1 MVQFNFVQNE
11 LKPPVV
17 MTFAATD
24 PTSGAGLQADLLT
37 YASLGCYG
45 VSVVTGV
52 TVQDTT
58 GVTQILPLDPELV
71 RSQARTILEDI
82 QVDVFKLGVLSS
94 IDVLLAVAEVVGDYV
109 DIPLIVDPVF
119 ASGRGDELSDDEM
132 IEAMCDLILPQTT
145 LVTPNTLELMRI
157 IEHLE
162 NPTDE
167 TDPQL
172 SFEKNARQIIDLGC
186 ENVLITGTHHNTQK
200 VINHLYDQ
208 TGLVRSD
215 SWKRLAGNYHGS
227 GCTLASAIAALYAQ
241 GLDLEE
247 AVYKGQEFTW
257 KTLNAGLRLGMG
269 QALPDRFFWTQETPD
284 PSQIS

>member
-45 VSVVTGV
+45 VSVVTGI

-58 GVTQILPLDPELV
+58 GVSQILPLDPELV
-71 RSQARTILEDI
+71 RSQARTILEDM
-82 QVDVFKLGVLSS
+82 QVDVFKIGVLSS
-94 IDVLLAVAEVVGDYV
+94 IEVLLAVAEVVGDYI

-119 ASGRGDELSDDEM
+119 ASGRGDEFSDDEM

-145 LVTPNTLELMRI
+145 LLTPNTLELTRLL
-157 IEHLE
+157 EHLE
-162 NPTDE
+162 QAPE
-167 TDPQL
+167 DPEQV
-172 SFEKNARQIIDLGC
+172 SFEKAAKYIIDLGC

-200 VINHLYDQ
+200 VMNHLYGQ
-208 TGLVRSD
+208 TGLIRTD
-215 SWKRLAGNYHGS
+215 SWKRLTGNYHGS
-227 GCTLASAIAALYAQ
+227 GCTLASAIAALFAQ
-241 GLDLEE
+241 GIELEE
-247 AVYKGQEFTW
+247 AVLKGQEFTW

-269 QALPDRFFWTQETPD
+269 QALPDRFFWTQEN
-284 PSQIS
+284 QELNI

>member
-58 GVTQILPLDPELV
+58 GVSQILPLDPELV
-71 RSQARTILEDI
+71 RSQARTILEDM
-82 QVDVFKLGVLSS
+82 QVDVFKIGVLSS
-94 IDVLLAVAEVVGDYV
+94 IDVLLAVAEVVGDYI

-119 ASGRGDELSDDEM
+119 ASGRGDEFSDDEM

-145 LVTPNTLELMRI
+145 LLTPNTLELTRLL
-157 IEHLE
+157 EHLE
-162 NPTDE
+162 QAPD
-167 TDPQL
+167 DPEHV
-172 SFEKNARQIIDLGC
+172 SFEKAAKYIIDLGC

-200 VINHLYDQ
+200 VMNHLYGQ
-208 TGLVRSD
+208 TGLIRTD

-227 GCTLASAIAALYAQ
+227 GCTLASAIAALFAQ
-241 GLDLEE
+241 GIELEE
-247 AVYKGQEFTW
+247 AVLKGQEFTW

-269 QALPDRFFWTQETPD
+269 QALPDRFFWTQEN
-284 PSQIS
+284 QELNI